1 MYNKKIVVGPDAFST
16 LDVCK
21 ICNIHRER
29 LRDWIN
35 REYITP
41 DEYINRGALHIA
53 VFYTKKVLCIMLL
66 KLLIEEGYTR
76 DYASI
81 LLYDVDIEDIM
92 ELDYIQLSSQTD
104 SNVWT
109 TIEMDSPRKAV
120 LKGIELLRGG
130 E

>member
-1 MYNKKIVVGPDAFST
+1 
-16 LDVCK
+16 
-21 ICNIHRER
+21 
-29 LRDWIN
+29 
-35 REYITP
+35 
-41 DEYINRGALHIA
+41 
-53 VFYTKKVLCIMLL
+53 MLL